1 MYAQIIVDVPT
12 QQTNHSF
19 DYLVPA
25 ALQDTIQKGM
35 RVAVPF
41 GRSQRLV
48 QGFVVDLS
56 ASTKFGGSI
65 KPIDHLLDFE
75 PVLNEELLQ
84 LSQWLAQQTFSF
96 WISCMQT
103 MLPNIMRAKYQ
114 KMAVALTASIKAN
127 AFFQGQSTK
136 ILDNKLPLAIQKQL
150 ITWKKHEV
158 IDIKYLVKNQAQPLK
173 QWFIKRKDYDYSKLL
188 TQLRPQAKKQRQ
200 LLQLFID
207 QPQLRTI
214 SLQTLLQEKHFT
226 AATINAVVKK
236 GWLAKVKQVIWRKP
250 TTVNEGP
257 THALQLTLQQ
267 QAAYRRI
274 IAAHDQVILL
284 EGITGSGKT
293 EVYLQSIQYFLA
305 QGKTALMLVPEIA
318 LTPQMVAQVRGRFGQ
333 QVAVLHSGL
342 SKGERYDEWRRI
354 ETGQAQVVVGARSA
368 VFAPLKNI
376 GIIIIDEEHEVS
388 YKQDENPRY
397 HARDVALWRGRYH
410 HCPVVLGSAT
420 PSLESRARGQ
430 KQVYQLVQLT
440 QRINQKALPQV
451 EIVDLRQN
459 SNLTSQPDLSLP
471 LVRALQECQQRHE
484 QAILLLNRRGFAS
497 CLLCRECGYVPHCPN
512 CDITL
517 TVHLQEHYL
526 MCHYCGHK
534 QAIMKTCPRCGSHK
548 LRFGGTGTQKVEQ
561 QLHSILPQARII
573 RMDND
578 TTKRKNGHLQLLNQ
592 FEHEGDILLG
602 TQMIAKGL
610 DFPNVTLVGVIN
622 ADTSLVINDFRS
634 SERTFQLLTQVSG
647 RAGRA
652 QKTGKVYI
660 QTYNPQHYAIQLAAQ
675 QDYEKFYQREMLFR
689 HQSGYPPYF
698 YLIKISV
705 SHHSQAQAFKLA
717 FQIAQ
722 QIKPV
727 LTPPEQL
734 LGPTEPTIARI
745 KNRYSYQIV
754 IKYRINPNLLKTLH
768 QIVNNVQVDKKRG
781 FLVAIDNEPQQME

>member
-1 MYAQIIVDVPT
+1 MFAQIVVDVPT

-19 DYLVPA
+19 DYLVPT
-25 ALQDTIQKGM
+25 ALHDTIQKGM

-41 GRSQRLV
+41 GRSKRLV
-48 QGFVVDLS
+48 QGFVVSLS
-56 ASTKFGGSI
+56 ESPKFVGSI

-75 PVLNEELLQ
+75 PVLNEELLK
-84 LSQWLAQQTFSF
+84 LSRWLAQKNFSF

-103 MLPNIMRAKYQ
+103 MLPNVMRAKYQ
-114 KMAVALTASIKAN
+114 RVAVALNDQIKNN
-127 AFFQGQSTK
+127 AFFCGQSMK
-136 ILDNKLPLAIQKQL
+136 ILDSKISLSLQKQL
-150 ITWKKHEV
+150 TFWKKHEV
-158 IDIKYLVKNQAQPLK
+158 IDIKYLVKNQAKHLK
-173 QWFIKRKDYDYSKLL
+173 QWVIERRDYDYQDLL

-200 LLQLFID
+200 LLQIFID
-207 QPQLRTI
+207 QPYLQKI

-236 GWLAKVKQVIWRKP
+236 GWFVKVKQVMWRHP
-250 TTVNEGP
+250 SIMDEES
-257 THALQLTLQQ
+257 THALQLTFQQ
-267 QAAYRRI
+267 QAAYQQI
-274 IAAHDQVILL
+274 INAHNLVILL

-293 EVYLQSIQYFLA
+293 EVYLQSIQYFLS
-305 QGKTALMLVPEIA
+305 QGKTALMLVPEIS
-318 LTPQMVAQVRGRFGQ
+318 LTPQMVAHVRGRFGN

-342 SKGERYDEWRRI
+342 SKGERYDEWQRI

-368 VFAPLKNI
+368 IFAPLKNI

-388 YKQDENPRY
+388 YKQDKNPRY
-397 HARDVALWRGRYH
+397 HARDVALWRGKYH

-430 KQVYQLVQLT
+430 KGVYKLVQLT
-440 QRINQKALPQV
+440 RRINQRALPQV
-451 EIVDLRQN
+451 EIVDLRQRTN
-459 SNLTSQPDLSLP
+459 FSSQPDLSLP
-471 LVRALQECQQRHE
+471 LIKSLQECGRRHE

-534 QAIMKTCPRCGSHK
+534 QAILKTCPHCGSHK
-548 LRFGGTGTQKVEQ
+548 LRFSGTGTQKVEQ
-561 QLHSILPQARII
+561 QLHSILPMARII

-578 TTKRKNGHLQLLNQ
+578 TTRRKNSHRQLLSQ
-592 FEHEGDILLG
+592 FEYEGDILLG

-652 QKTGKVYI
+652 QKSGKVYI

-675 QDYEKFYQREMLFR
+675 QDYEKFYQQEMLFR
-689 HQSGYPPYF
+689 HKSGYPPYF
-698 YLIKISV
+698 YLIKITV

-717 FQIAQ
+717 FHITQ
-722 QIKPV
+722 QIQSV
-727 LTPPEQL
+727 LNKNEQL
-734 LGPTEPTIARI
+734 LGPTEPNIARI
-745 KNRYSYQIV
+745 KNCYSYQIV
-754 IKYRINPNLLKTLH
+754 IKYRMNPNLLRALH
-768 QIVNNVQVDKKRG
+768 QIVNNVQADKKRG
-781 FLVAIDNEPQQME
+781 FRVAIDNEPQQME